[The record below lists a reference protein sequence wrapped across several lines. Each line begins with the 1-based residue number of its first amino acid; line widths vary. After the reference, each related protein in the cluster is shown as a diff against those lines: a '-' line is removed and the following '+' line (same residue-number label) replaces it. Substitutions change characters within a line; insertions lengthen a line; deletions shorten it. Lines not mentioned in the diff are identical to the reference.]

1 MKKKILSWLLVT
13 VITALMLPTA
23 TFAEDNS
30 VEVYITV
37 TDITDYT
44 NPFNVL
50 VERHELKVSEFNL
63 AEFGDT
69 MTGIECIE
77 GVTYLHAL
85 VQLHRNL
92 YGDEFVADNI
102 MLNPD
107 GHTKIFMG
115 RSVANIMYKNGR
127 DIFAF
132 PQFINIKDGDEIQV
146 CLYDEGHSQA
156 VATFNEAIIRN
167 VSPNE
172 KINLK
177 LQQHYSFPRLRD
189 PISGAEITMDDGE
202 YLLDK
207 RGNPII
213 TNDDGSF
220 EVSFKDEGTY
230 TLSIMPTI
238 NYYMDDSGGGI
249 KVEWIPQK
257 VIKEVQYE
265 TTTEFSADQYVNTEI
280 VSTDTV
286 DTMVLFVWG
295 DDDVIVA
302 DKTANGTF
310 SYTEIETRLEEVTEL
325 VRVETVVPDLL
336 LPMVTYT
343 TPFITID
350 VTTDLSFEDI
360 SLNGK
365 TLRLDTKNYEYHQKD
380 DMYVAGYIIRDDDVR
395 ELAEVKTYKSLTDIM
410 NVGFANV
417 YDYYKIFVWEDGTMN
432 PIIGAEAYNPN
443 SENAVE
449 TLDYDYTMQT
459 PANTY
464 TTLKSK

>member
-1 MKKKILSWLLVT
+1 
-13 VITALMLPTA
+13 
-23 TFAEDNS
+23 
-30 VEVYITV
+30 
-37 TDITDYT
+37 
-44 NPFNVL
+44 
-50 VERHELKVSEFNL
+50 
-63 AEFGDT
+63 
-69 MTGIECIE
+69 
-77 GVTYLHAL
+77 
-85 VQLHRNL
+85 
-92 YGDEFVADNI
+92 
-102 MLNPD
+102 
-107 GHTKIFMG
+107 
-115 RSVANIMYKNGR
+115 
-127 DIFAF
+127 
-132 PQFINIKDGDEIQV
+132 
-146 CLYDEGHSQA
+146 
-156 VATFNEAIIRN
+156 
-167 VSPNE
+167 
-172 KINLK
+172 
-177 LQQHYSFPRLRD
+177 
-189 PISGAEITMDDGE
+189 
-202 YLLDK
+202 
-207 RGNPII
+207 
-213 TNDDGSF
+213 
-220 EVSFKDEGTY
+220 
-230 TLSIMPTI
+230 
-238 NYYMDDSGGGI
+238 
-249 KVEWIPQK
+249 
-257 VIKEVQYE
+257 
-265 TTTEFSADQYVNTEI
+265 
-280 VSTDTV
+280 
-286 DTMVLFVWG
+286 MVLFVWG